1 MLKNMNWGKW
11 VALFFTTYVVFLL
24 IMLFYSFSL
33 DINLVEEDYYA
44 KDLSYQEQ
52 IERIE
57 RTKDLKESITNIFYK
72 KNNLYRVIFPNMDSP
87 DKYSGKILLFRPSD
101 AKMDFSMPIKLDSSY
116 IMNINTSKMAAG
128 FWRIKIAWQIN
139 DDKYYNEDSFE
150 K

>member
-24 IMLFYSFSL
+24 VMLFYSFSL

-52 IERIE
+52 IDRIE
-57 RTKDLKESITNIFYK
+57 RTKSLREPLTSKFYK
-72 KNNLYRVIFPNMDSP
+72 NSNLYQIIFPRVDSP
-87 DKYSGKILLFRPSD
+87 DEYSGKILLFRPSN
-101 AKMDFSMPIKLDSSY
+101 AKLDFFMPIKLDSSY
-116 IMNINTSKMAAG
+116 IMNINTSKMAEG

-139 DDKYYNEDSFE
+139 DDKYYNEDSIE

>member
-1 MLKNMNWGKW
+1 MNWGKW

-101 AKMDFSMPIKLDSSY
+101 AKMDFSMPIK
-116 IMNINTSKMAAG
+116 
-128 FWRIKIAWQIN
+128 
-139 DDKYYNEDSFE
+139 
-150 K
+150 